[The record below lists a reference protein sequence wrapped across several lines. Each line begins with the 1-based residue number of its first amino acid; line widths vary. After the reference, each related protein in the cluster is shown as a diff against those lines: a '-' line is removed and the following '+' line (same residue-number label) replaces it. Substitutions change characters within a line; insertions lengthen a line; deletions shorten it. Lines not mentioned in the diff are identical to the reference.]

1 VAVAFTDVAGDDPSS
16 PRHRILA
23 AVLRGGPMSRAQL
36 ARAISLAPSTVTT
49 LVRTLTDE
57 EILVD
62 LDPLEVGD
70 EQGQRSGP
78 RGTRLSLNPR
88 MVAAVGVDFGFQHVR
103 VLLCDLST
111 NILAIQTAELPEHYT
126 RDQGISTA
134 ARLVEAAVSA
144 SGFPRGIIVGA
155 GVALPGPI
163 DTNEQRVVRSGIQ
176 PGWGGTRAA
185 DFAAAFGFPVLI
197 ENDANLAALGEH
209 VWGAGRGERTTI
221 TIKFHSGIGAGII
234 VNDALVSGAHGG
246 AGEIGHIMI
255 DPRGPLCRCGKRGC
269 LDTYA
274 AVPAILEA
282 MMPMHPGIDVTKLLE
297 LLDRNDP
304 GAQRIVGD
312 AATLVGQV
320 VGSACLLLAPDSVI
334 VVGAIARAGDVAIG
348 PIRDAVMR
356 YALPGVGKPP
366 TVKRGLLGDRH
377 TAMGGV
383 AIALR
388 HYGWLPPAT
397 KNLPRTPAVSAHVA
411 AMPVTT

>member
-1 VAVAFTDVAGDDPSS
+1 
-16 PRHRILA
+16 
-23 AVLRGGPMSRAQL
+23 MSRAQL

-62 LDPLEVGD
+62 LDPPEIGD
-70 EQGQRSGP
+70 EEGPRSGP

-103 VLLCDLST
+103 VLLSDLST
-111 NILAIQTAELPEHYT
+111 NIPAIQTAELPEHYT
-126 RDQGISTA
+126 PDQGISTA
-134 ARLVEAAVSA
+134 ARLVEAAVGA
-144 SGFPRGIIVGA
+144 SGFPRDIIVGA

-246 AGEIGHIMI
+246 AGEIGHVMI

-274 AVPAILEA
+274 AVPAILDA
-282 MMPMHPGIDVTKLLE
+282 MAPMHPGIDVNKLLE
-297 LLDRNDP
+297 LVDRNDP

-334 VVGAIARAGDVAIG
+334 VVGAIARAGDIAIG
-348 PIRDAVMR
+348 PIRDAVLR

-366 TVKRGLLGDRH
+366 TVRRGLLGDRH

-383 AIALR
+383 AMTLR
-388 HYGWLPPAT
+388 HYGWLPPASR
-397 KNLPRTPAVSAHVA
+397 NLPPAPSVPVHTPA
-411 AMPVTT
+411 TR